1 MKEDPEKP
9 LRYGIFPVGLGCLG
23 LLVMLGVG
31 SLGSQLF
38 FKLVQWFVRWF
49 DHDF

>member
-9 LRYGIFPVGLGCLG
+9 LRYGIFPVGLGYLG
-23 LLVMLGVG
+23 LLVMLGVA

-38 FKLVQWFVRWF
+38 FRLVQWIVRWF
-49 DHDF
+49 DPGN